1 MRRILPVVVLGMW
14 LCTITKPGNAQS
26 TVLQRDTVT
35 RLLRLSEDDDF
46 INIWGTGTDDAY
58 TNGTRIDYFFKSA
71 HPPIFLDRWMPR
83 AGGNSTDIYGWG
95 AMQLMYTPDDIT
107 NPDYQPDDYPWSGA
121 LVATHTRYSYNPVKK
136 YDLQTELVLGVI
148 GPAALDAQAQSLV
161 HKVINYYHPMG
172 WSHQF
177 RNDLL
182 VNINFTAEKQ
192 LLSAGSFLTVIGGG
206 QLSAGTMQNSAT
218 VYPLLLIGK
227 KDPYFNGFLG
237 QYTSSGREKGKK
249 RWQAY
254 LFAKPEMQLFLTN
267 ALIQGGLF
275 TTNPNLQPQKAAAK
289 VAADVTEGYGFVTG
303 GQTSTTSE
311 PAPSTGGSAATT
323 KQSLPQPYPPLQHWV
338 GAFSYGT
345 IASYGHMGFSFS
357 QNISAATLKGLY
369 CHIYG
374 NISLYY
380 GW

>member
-1 MRRILPVVVLGMW
+1 MRRILPVVVLGIC
-14 LCTITKPGNAQS
+14 LCTITKPGYAQS
-26 TVLQRDTVT
+26 TALQRDTVT

-46 INIWGTGTDDAY
+46 INIWGTGSDDAY
-58 TNGTRIDYFFKSA
+58 TNGIRIDYFYKPS
-71 HPPIFLDRWMPR
+71 HPPFFLDRWMPH
-83 AGGNSTDIYGWG
+83 AGDNSIDIYGWG
-95 AMQLMYTPDDIT
+95 AMQLMYTPDDIS

-121 LVATHTRYSYNPVKK
+121 LVATHTLYSYNPAKQ

-148 GPAALDAQAQSLV
+148 GPAALDAQTQSLV
-161 HKVINYYHPMG
+161 HRIIHYYHPMG
-172 WSHQF
+172 WSHQY

-192 LLSAGSFLTVIGGG
+192 LFSAGSFLTVIGGG

-237 QYTSSGREKGKK
+237 QFTSPGREKGRK

-254 LFAKPEMQLFLTN
+254 LFAKPEMQLFITN
-267 ALIQGGLF
+267 ALLQGGLF
-275 TTNPNLQPQKAAAK
+275 TGNPNLQPQKASAK
-289 VAADVTEGYGFVTG
+289 EPADVNNGWVPGTAALTWA
-303 GQTSTTSE
+303 TSE
-311 PAPSTGGSAATT
+311 PAPSTGASASATQ
-323 KQSLPQPYPPLQHWV
+323 QSAPQPYHPLQRWV
-338 GAFSYGT
+338 GAFSYGA
-345 IASYGHMGFSFS
+345 IASYGHMGISFS
-357 QNISAATLKGLY
+357 QNTSAATLKGLY
-369 CHIYG
+369 CHSYG

>member
-26 TVLQRDTVT
+26 TALQRDTVT
-35 RLLRLSEDDDF
+35 RMLRLSEDDDF

-58 TNGTRIDYFFKSA
+58 TNGTRIDYFYKPA
-71 HPPIFLDRWMPR
+71 HPPVFLDRWMPH
-83 AGGNSTDIYGWG
+83 AGDNSIDIYGWG

-107 NPDYQPDDYPWSGA
+107 NPDYQSDDYPWSGA
-121 LVATHTRYSYNPVKK
+121 LVATHTRYSYNPEKH

-182 VNINFTAEKQ
+182 VNVNFTAEKQ
-192 LLSAGSFLTVIGGG
+192 LFSAGSFLTVIGGG
-206 QLSAGTMQNSAT
+206 QVSAGTMQNSAT

-237 QYTSSGREKGKK
+237 QYTSSGRENGRK

-254 LFAKPEMQLFLTN
+254 LFAKPEMQLCFTN
-267 ALIQGGLF
+267 ALLQGGLF
-275 TTNPNLQPQKAAAK
+275 TGNPNLQTPKAAAK
-289 VAADVTEGYGFVTG
+289 V
-303 GQTSTTSE
+303 TTAV
-311 PAPSTGGSAATT
+311 APSTGATSVTSEAPPGAGGSASGQQ
-323 KQSLPQPYPPLQHWV
+323 QSPPQPYPPLQRWV
-338 GAFSYGT
+338 GAFSYGA
-345 IASYGHMGFSFS
+345 IASYGRMGISFS